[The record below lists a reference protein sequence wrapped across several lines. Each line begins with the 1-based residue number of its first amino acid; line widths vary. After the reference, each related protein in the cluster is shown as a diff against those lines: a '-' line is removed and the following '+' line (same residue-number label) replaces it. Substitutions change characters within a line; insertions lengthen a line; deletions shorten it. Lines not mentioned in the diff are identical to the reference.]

1 MRDEALRAARAVAAQ
16 AAPGTRARAV
26 AASGSLR
33 NRDLRPGAG
42 AGVDP
47 AQRSECQGGYVGGS
61 WDPARRRP
69 GQAGAAGAP
78 GGHARIEAPT
88 GRRGGAGGLR
98 YRTARRRAGAAPAV
112 TRANPGPGVTK
123 GSLTSG
129 GPA

>member
-78 GGHARIEAPT
+78 GGHARIEGPT
-88 GRRGGAGGLR
+88 GRRGGAWGPR
-98 YRTARRRAGAAPAV
+98 YRAPPPPAGAGRA
-112 TRANPGPGVTK
+112 ANPPAPGWM
-123 GSLTSG
+123 
-129 GPA
+129 P